1 LAGVPLTGH
10 ADRHCPRRH
19 EFKPCANPRNRAK
32 TLRFLAAQ
40 YIVADMQQIII
51 SAFA

>member
-1 LAGVPLTGH
+1 MP
-10 ADRHCPRRH
+10 DRHCPRRD

-40 YIVADMQQIII
+40 HVVADMQQSAI